1 MMQQFVKFLSSLRLT
16 IYLILALGCIFLLGL
31 CIPQANVL
39 KMEAYLQWKNSHPH
53 LLSLLEALRLTRIY
67 TSPLTIILWV
77 GFFLNLALVMW
88 KRVPAVLKKIRF
100 SQDKIQYP
108 REATGY
114 VCSGMLVSTRPVTEE
129 RLRLSLQRRGY
140 KFHGTTSNFYAVK
153 NRLSPCATILFH
165 LSFFL
170 MLLGGL
176 INMYSRFSG
185 NVDLSEGES
194 FQGELTSYNA
204 PPRLPKVGTPPRTFI
219 TVEKVSPET
228 VDGMPTRLAVT
239 ISDRFGKRHL
249 AEINRPY
256 REGATSF
263 VVTTIGVTPLFVLT
277 DRQGREADGA
287 YVKLNVLGGKQD
299 NFTLLGY
306 RINARF
312 YPDYFREGATEGT
325 RSTEFKRPAFHL
337 QIWQEGRTL
346 AEKTLQQGDSLDM
359 GDYTLSFRQMPF
371 WVRLYVVKEYGLET
385 VYAGFV
391 LAIAALVWRFVFYRR
406 ELVGAMVDREEG
418 AVLYLAGRSEFYR
431 NLYEDEFE
439 AMVKTLERREEFT
452 RGEN

>member
-1 MMQQFVKFLSSLRLT
+1 MQRFVKLLSSLRLT

-31 CIPQANVL
+31 WVPQANVL
-39 KMEAYLQWKNSHPH
+39 KMDAYLQWKNNHPQ
-53 LLSLLEALRLTRIY
+53 LLSLLESLRLTRIY
-67 TSPLTIILWV
+67 TSPLTIVLWV

-88 KRVPAVLKKIRF
+88 KRVPAVLQKIRF
-100 SQDKIQYP
+100 SPAKIQDP
-108 REATGY
+108 REAAGY
-114 VCSGMLVSTRPVTEE
+114 VSSGMLMSSFPVEEE

-140 KFHGTTSNFYAVK
+140 RFHGTAVRFYAVK
-153 NRLSPCATILFH
+153 NQLSPCATILFH

-228 VDGMPTRLAVT
+228 VDGMPTRLAVN
-239 ISDRFGKRHL
+239 IIDRFGKRHL

-263 VVTTIGVTPLFVLT
+263 VVTTIGVTPLFVVT
-277 DRQGREADGA
+277 DKQGRERDGA

-299 NFTLLGY
+299 NFTMLGY
-306 RINARF
+306 RINVRF
-312 YPDYFREGATEGT
+312 YPDYFLDGTTEGT

-337 QIWQEGRTL
+337 QVRQDGRTL
-346 AEKTLQQGDSLDM
+346 AEKTLLKGDSLAM
-359 GDYTLSFRQMPF
+359 GDYTLSFRDMPF
-371 WVRLYVVKEYGLET
+371 WVRLYVVKEYGLEM

-406 ELVGAMVDREEG
+406 ELVGAVVEREG
-418 AVLYLAGRSEFYR
+418 GVALYLAGRSEFYR
-431 NLYEDEFE
+431 SLYEDEFE
-439 AMVKTLERREEFT
+439 DMVKTLAQQEGFT